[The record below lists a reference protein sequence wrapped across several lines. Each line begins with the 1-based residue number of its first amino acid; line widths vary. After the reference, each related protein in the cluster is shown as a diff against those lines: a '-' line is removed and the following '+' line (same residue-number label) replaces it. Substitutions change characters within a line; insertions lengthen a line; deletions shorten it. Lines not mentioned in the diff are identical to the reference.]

1 MGSIHTLPAAS
12 RSAYNLSHTCSR
24 CSFSCPQPARF
35 IMLNLPFFYPVYESF
50 MLASLSSTPTLDNK
64 SNRLVRHAHLPSESI
79 HMAIHTNTGA
89 RRIQAHTLMLSYTAN
104 LNSHARTHARKHAR
118 THARTHTTT
127 HSVTCIHAGM
137 HPHPHANPSREQDIL
152 LTDTHVHIQRHTKM
166 ELISSLTREV
176 NPKGAHNT

>member
-1 MGSIHTLPAAS
+1 
-12 RSAYNLSHTCSR
+12 
-24 CSFSCPQPARF
+24 
-35 IMLNLPFFYPVYESF
+35 MLNLPFFYPVYESF

-89 RRIQAHTLMLSYTAN
+89 RRSQAHILMLSYTAN
-104 LNSHARTHARKHAR
+104 LNSHARTH
-118 THARTHTTT
+118 TTT
-127 HSVTCIHAGM
+127 HSVTCIQAGM